1 MGASLIDVAR
11 INKHNMRNN
20 KNCYMSR
27 VLVLKCEHVAEVME
41 VSDLTVPTCNIFNG
55 STAVVDYLRFTNLA
69 SLSSFV
75 SLSLLIL

>member
-1 MGASLIDVAR
+1 
-11 INKHNMRNN
+11 MRNN

-75 SLSLLIL
+75 SLSLLLLNLSFFSLAHFQLC

>member
-1 MGASLIDVAR
+1 M
-11 INKHNMRNN
+11 
-20 KNCYMSR
+20 
-27 VLVLKCEHVAEVME
+27 AEVME